1 MKKVAVLLA
10 EGFEEI
16 EALTVVDVLRRANIQ
31 CDMVSINKKDVIGA
45 HNIKVSAD
53 ILIDEVKDID
63 MVVLPGGMPGATNL
77 RDNKKVIRLIQELIK
92 DNKKVGAICAAPI
105 VLAKA
110 GVIEGEDITSYP
122 GFEEELK
129 GANYKEDAVVVSNNI
144 ITSRGPATALE
155 FAYTI
160 VKELNPT
167 KEIDVRDG
175 MLYYMIKS
183 K

>member
-10 EGFEEI
+10 KGFEEI
-16 EALTVVDVLRRANIQ
+16 EALTVVDVLRRAEIH
-31 CDMVSINKKDVIGA
+31 CDLVSINRKEVLGA

-53 ILIDEVKDID
+53 ILIDDIEDVD
-63 MVVLPGGMPGATNL
+63 MVVLPGGMPCAINL
-77 RDNKKVIRLIQELIK
+77 RDNKKVIKLIQELIEN
-92 DNKKVGAICAAPI
+92 NKKVGAICAAPI

-110 GVIEGEDITSYP
+110 GVIEGENITSYP

-129 GANYKEDAVVVSNNI
+129 GANYKNDAVVVSHNI

-175 MLYYMIKS
+175 MLYYMIK